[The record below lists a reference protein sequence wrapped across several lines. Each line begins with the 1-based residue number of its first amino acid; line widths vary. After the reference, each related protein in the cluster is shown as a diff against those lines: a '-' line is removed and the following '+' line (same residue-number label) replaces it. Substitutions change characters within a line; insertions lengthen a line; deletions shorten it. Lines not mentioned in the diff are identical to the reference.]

1 MVSFLKGMQSFLWNR
16 ELHGFRDVC
25 AAYFTWGIFWL
36 MCSITADRW
45 AYGRWTMNQWNFL
58 RFNLLS
64 SGSQIYGVHSWHWYL
79 SQGLPAMLLTQIPF
93 VFLGIYS
100 DWSTHRRSEHRIPCR
115 VLTIL
120 FVWTTFC
127 YSLLGHKE
135 LRFLFPL
142 LPVAIYLCGR
152 GTTFL
157 FSRFQQH
164 PKRNVVS
171 SALILGV
178 LATQVPVLL
187 YTSLVHQRGTLDAIE
202 FIGRFVENQHHRE
215 RLDRSTKTEMW
226 MLDPSSWHVLCLMP
240 CHSVPSVGFLHKNI
254 TLRHLNCDPDL
265 SRWFGE
271 SDSLMDEVDRFYA
284 HPVAWLASEIQITNS
299 KSKSPHVILLFDHL
313 FKTVPQVEHLLLIGL
328 KYRICGRFFHAHLLT
343 HSRHGHYVLALCR
356 SDLNN

>member
-1 MVSFLKGMQSFLWNR
+1 MTSNSVGACVIVSLA
-16 ELHGFRDVC
+16 H
-25 AAYFTWGIFWL
+25 I
-36 MCSITADRW
+36 
-45 AYGRWTMNQWNFL
+45 
-58 RFNLLS
+58 LS
-64 SGSQIYGVHSWHWYL
+64 TYL
-79 SQGLPAMLLTQIPF
+79 N
-93 VFLGIYS
+93 
-100 DWSTHRRSEHRIPCR
+100 
-115 VLTIL
+115 
-120 FVWTTFC
+120 
-127 YSLLGHKE
+127 SLLGHKE

-240 CHSVPSVGFLHKNI
+240 CHSVPSVG
-254 TLRHLNCDPDL
+254 
-265 SRWFGE
+265 
-271 SDSLMDEVDRFYA
+271 
-284 HPVAWLASEIQITNS
+284 
-299 KSKSPHVILLFDHL
+299 
-313 FKTVPQVEHLLLIGL
+313 
-328 KYRICGRFFHAHLLT
+328 
-343 HSRHGHYVLALCR
+343 
-356 SDLNN
+356 